1 LFVCAGF
8 IIGLCTVKSEGSQ
21 ELCRGGGGGGGG
33 GDGDGGGG
41 GSDGGVGGGG
51 SGSGSGG
58 GGGGGGVRRFKL
70 VTLTLWSSS
79 AVIWI
84 SVISVVVHSTTD
96 FLFL

>member
-33 GDGDGGGG
+33 GDGDG
-41 GSDGGVGGGG
+41 GGGG

>member
-1 LFVCAGF
+1 MFVCAGF

-33 GDGDGGGG
+33 GDGDG
-41 GSDGGVGGGG
+41 GGGG